1 MQETWVQS
9 LGQEDP
15 LEKRMAVHSS
25 ILAWRIPE
33 SDMTERLTLSSSQ
46 RKSIVYLFESIGV
59 IEPHYLPNIKLHVIT
74 GSRHIITIF
83 RTYHC
88 IGFLRWCSINFIKK
102 KWKSFLSVHS
112 YKHQK
117 HVNIW
122 VLVLLP
128 VNESGSTWPRWVTG
142 KAWQTPGIGGRRVL
156 YFCAGKKMTHLIW
169 FLLLFLADYWVPRH
183 KGLRKHS
190 FHPVSRPGLVTSAPL
205 GVVAHSRYF

>member
-1 MQETWVQS
+1 MQVCSYLQNVCS
-9 LGQEDP
+9 
-15 LEKRMAVHSS
+15 KKCK
-25 ILAWRIPE
+25 
-33 SDMTERLTLSSSQ
+33 TLLVKVPQCYKYYIS
-46 RKSIVYLFESIGV
+46 
-59 IEPHYLPNIKLHVIT
+59 
-74 GSRHIITIF
+74 TIF
-83 RTYHC
+83 T
-88 IGFLRWCSINFIKK
+88 FIKK

-205 GVVAHSRYF
+205 GVVARSRYF